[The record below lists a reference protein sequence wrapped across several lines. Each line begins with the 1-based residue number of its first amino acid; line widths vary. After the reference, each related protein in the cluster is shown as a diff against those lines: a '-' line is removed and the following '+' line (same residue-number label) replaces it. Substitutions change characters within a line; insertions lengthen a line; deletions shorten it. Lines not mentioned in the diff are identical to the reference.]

1 MCRIVVY
8 AGELGPVAP
17 VMYGGE
23 HSLHD
28 QSFRPKEL
36 MDGSLNADGYS
47 VAWYHEGQPVRV
59 ADDRPIWQNA
69 DLEQM
74 LGTVQSTMAVAGVRN
89 ASPGIPYG
97 LAEVAPMILNRWTFT
112 LNGYVKDFRHRFM
125 REFRRGLPDQLYGEI
140 RGTSDTETLFLMAV
154 AEVERGLSLSAALAS
169 VARTAIAAVNREG
182 VDAQLNMALTDG
194 ESASVTRAG
203 SLDRSNSLY
212 VAEASSILARGTL
225 VASEPLDES
234 TTWQTVG
241 HDQVVELVPHESF
254 TIHDLSIF

>member
-8 AGELGPVAP
+8 AGERGPVAP

-74 LGTVQSTMAVAGVRN
+74 LARCNRPWRWRGSEMPLPAYRTV
-89 ASPGIPYG
+89 
-97 LAEVAPMILNRWTFT
+97 
-112 LNGYVKDFRHRFM
+112 
-125 REFRRGLPDQLYGEI
+125 
-140 RGTSDTETLFLMAV
+140 
-154 AEVERGLSLSAALAS
+154 SL
-169 VARTAIAAVNREG
+169 R
-182 VDAQLNMALTDG
+182 
-194 ESASVTRAG
+194 
-203 SLDRSNSLY
+203 SLL
-212 VAEASSILARGTL
+212 
-225 VASEPLDES
+225 
-234 TTWQTVG
+234 
-241 HDQVVELVPHESF
+241 
-254 TIHDLSIF
+254 